1 VSGLDDSATP
11 GKVDGIATLVGVVN
25 TLRERRVAAE
35 NAYEGGAKQIRN
47 LNLLKVRYKDKI
59 GVHTERQ
66 NRRMNRMERKI
77 KIFTALQD
85 ISALEVE
92 VNNWLSE
99 NQNVRIIH
107 ILQTE
112 STAPQERLPLITF
125 LYETG

>member
-1 VSGLDDSATP
+1 MSGLDDSATP
-11 GKVDGIATLVGVVN
+11 GKVDEITTRLGVVD

-35 NAYEGGAKQIRN
+35 NAYEGSAKQIRN
-47 LNLLKVRYKDKI
+47 LLKVRYRDKI
-59 GVHTERQ
+59 GVHTKRQ
-66 NRRMNRMERKI
+66 NRRMNRMEQKI

-99 NQNVRIIH
+99 NPNVRIIH
-107 ILQTE
+107 MLQTE
-112 STAPQERLPLITF
+112 STVPQERLPIITI